1 MIDEAIEAA
10 RRIEAQFD
18 GRSVHTIDVG
28 DIRLVARALLSREAE
43 RDAVI
48 EECAKAADAHAPD
61 EVVDEWDEGL
71 QHAAEAISR
80 DIRSLKGQPSADGE
94 KEGTTRH
101 ARKED
106 GHEPE

>member
-1 MIDEAIEAA
+1 MSDEAVEAA
-10 RRIEAQFD
+10 RRLLSAGPGENLS
-18 GRSVHTIDVG
+18 RV
-28 DIRLVARALLSREAE
+28 DISRVCRALLSREAE

-94 KEGTTRH
+94 KEG
-101 ARKED
+101 K
-106 GHEPE
+106 